1 MVAYFLSL
9 LILSLTNSLFLTFR
23 TLPPSFH
30 SFILLLPFSHSF
42 SHPLQVIGPLTR
54 SYSAFCRIME
64 WENPLQTLFLL
75 IAFVYTT
82 LKIDA
87 EYALCCPIFVI
98 LVLFTKSLID
108 RKSGQFRKYWVEER
122 NNGKSSSADK
132 YQPVAVLRVAVVGF
146 RNLPSFLEAHKITE
160 NSGMKNV
167 LFPSLKL
174 CFVVELL

>member
-1 MVAYFLSL
+1 
-9 LILSLTNSLFLTFR
+9 
-23 TLPPSFH
+23 
-30 SFILLLPFSHSF
+30 
-42 SHPLQVIGPLTR
+42 
-54 SYSAFCRIME
+54 ME

-108 RKSGQFRKYWVEER
+108 RKSGQFRKYWVEEG
-122 NNGKSSSADK
+122 NFGKSSIPDK

-146 RNLPSFLEAHKITE
+146 RNLPSFLDAHKITE
-160 NSGMKNV
+160 NSGLKTV
-167 LFPSLKL
+167 FLFIRIFWC
-174 CFVVELL
+174 CFLVALGLV

>member
-1 MVAYFLSL
+1 
-9 LILSLTNSLFLTFR
+9 
-23 TLPPSFH
+23 
-30 SFILLLPFSHSF
+30 
-42 SHPLQVIGPLTR
+42 
-54 SYSAFCRIME
+54 ME

-75 IAFVYTT
+75 IVFVYTT

-122 NNGKSSSADK
+122 NNGKSSSTDK

-174 CFVVELL
+174 CFVIELL

>member
-1 MVAYFLSL
+1 
-9 LILSLTNSLFLTFR
+9 
-23 TLPPSFH
+23 
-30 SFILLLPFSHSF
+30 
-42 SHPLQVIGPLTR
+42 
-54 SYSAFCRIME
+54 ME

-75 IAFVYTT
+75 IVFVYTT

-108 RKSGQFRKYWVEER
+108 RKSGQFRKYWVEDR
-122 NNGKSSSADK
+122 NNGKSSSTEK

-167 LFPSLKL
+167 FLF
-174 CFVVELL
+174 LLIILV

>member
-1 MVAYFLSL
+1 MCVCVSVNVCVNVCVYLV
-9 LILSLTNSLFLTFR
+9 IYSLFFR
-23 TLPPSFH
+23 SF
-30 SFILLLPFSHSF
+30 LLPKLSYFSHSLT
-42 SHPLQVIGPLTR
+42 SLTPLTLSLQVIGPLTR

-64 WENPLQTLFLL
+64 WENPLQTLILL

-108 RKSGQFRKYWVEER
+108 RKSGKFRKYWVEEG
-122 NNGKSSSADK
+122 NFGKSSIPDK

-146 RNLPSFLEAHKITE
+146 RNLPSFLDAKKITE
-160 NSGMKNV
+160 NSGLTTVFFNI
-167 LFPSLKL
+167 
-174 CFVVELL
+174 